1 MRRCKRIRRAERR
14 KNSAPPPPAGARRF
28 RRDLSVAR
36 AQEFPEGRGRRIP
49 KFGFGKNEVKF
60 GELPSFGISRKGRSE
75 TFARDL
81 QSFRSFAAEERGTL
95 RKDCQ
100 NVSMRR
106 GKIEGGQVAALRAVR
121 ILRSR
126 ASAAGGNRTAC
137 SARTNLPLWRLCF
150 RRRRRRM
157 ARYCRPFKPR
167 LPLRSEYFPK
177 FGKRCAET
185 RLSRIVR
192 RRWGSHFFRARGSP
206 PDFPA
211 AARRSGKMRCRR
223 FRSVRRRR
231 SGCALSFLGIRI
243 GASETGAGWGI
254 LRPIFREIS
263 AERGSDWENN

>member
-1 MRRCKRIRRAERR
+1 MRLNSENFRPLEFPARGVRKFLRAICKVPAALPR
-14 KNSAPPPPAGARRF
+14 KNAGRCGKTAKTFQCSGGRSKAGRAPPCPQCVF
-28 RRDLSVAR
+28 CVR
-36 AQEFPEGRGRRIP
+36 AHRLREAIGRQVRPRRIC
-49 KFGFGKNEVKF
+49 
-60 GELPSFGISRKGRSE
+60 RY
-75 TFARDL
+75 
-81 QSFRSFAAEERGTL
+81 
-95 RKDCQ
+95 
-100 NVSMRR
+100 
-106 GKIEGGQVAALRAVR
+106 
-121 ILRSR
+121 
-126 ASAAGGNRTAC
+126 
-137 SARTNLPLWRLCF
+137 WRLCF

-177 FGKRCAET
+177 PGKRCAGS

-192 RRWGSHFFRARGSP
+192 RHWCSHFFRARGSP

-211 AARRSGKMRCRR
+211 AARRPGKMRCRR
-223 FRSVRRRR
+223 FRSGRRRR